1 MSSGIHK
8 DGICLFMEKQMP
20 KFVCQNQCAL
30 LLGKSFIE
38 IDDMVS
44 LKILIKTTDSASR
57 SIHENHIQST
67 DNFKRIP

>member
-44 LKILIKTTDSASR
+44 LKILIKTTDSA
-57 SIHENHIQST
+57 
-67 DNFKRIP
+67 